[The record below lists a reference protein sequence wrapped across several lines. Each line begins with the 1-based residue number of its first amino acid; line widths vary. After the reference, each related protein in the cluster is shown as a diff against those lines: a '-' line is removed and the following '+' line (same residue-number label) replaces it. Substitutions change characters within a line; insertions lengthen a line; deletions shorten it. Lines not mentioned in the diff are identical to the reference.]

1 MYRRAHSRRFRGFTL
16 TELLV
21 VMVIIVLLAGVA
33 VTYVPKR
40 IEEARVAKTQAE
52 IRTLES
58 ALRQF
63 QIRMGDVPTQAE
75 SLEALVTAPQGN
87 RNVDKW
93 NGPYLNPPV
102 VPQDAWGNPYIY
114 RAPGSHNTDFDLLS
128 TGKDGR
134 EGTDDD
140 ITSWEQFEA

>member
-1 MYRRAHSRRFRGFTL
+1 MYRRSQSRRRQGFTL

-52 IRTLES
+52 IRTIENAIS
-58 ALRQF
+58 QY
-63 QIRMGDVPTQAE
+63 QIRMGDVPTQSE
-75 SLEALVTAPQGN
+75 GLEALVTKPQGN
-87 RNVDKW
+87 RNADRW
-93 NGPYLNPPV
+93 NGPYLSPPV
-102 VPQDAWGNPYIY
+102 VPKDAWGNDYIY
-114 RAPGSHNTDFDLLS
+114 RTPGSHNTDFDLLS

-134 EGTDDD
+134 EGTEDD
-140 ITSWEQFEA
+140 ITSWQQFQT